1 MVRSNSLLL
10 VVAGLL
16 ATAGA
21 AAALAGDAGEYTFT
35 VLKDGSPVGHH
46 CIVFQRRGDRVE
58 IREATE
64 IEVRLAM
71 IPIYRFEH
79 EGTEVWQ
86 DGRALRIDGT
96 TNDIGEKLDI
106 AVRRNADGYTRR
118 INGRVDKFDAS
129 KQVLAFWNKD
139 VVNHDD
145 FFSAVED
152 KVIRASFE
160 FVAPDKITV
169 AGQSS
174 TSNTIAWS
182 ATRSATSGSTGR
194 GALRRSRFR
203 ASAQRS
209 RTCATSSFLS
219 RGHRTAPGT
228 CRRSLSP
235 ARRRS
240 PVRPPGRP
248 GWTGSEAAVICWPT
262 RYTARGG
269 RRHRRR
275 AAPGPRAHSPGSAR
289 DRTSRS
295 TRTGRSARRSDAR

>member
-1 MVRSNSLLL
+1 MFCRNSLLL

-16 ATAGA
+16 GTSSLT
-21 AAALAGDAGEYTFT
+21 AALAGDAGEYTFT

-96 TNDIGEKLDI
+96 TNDNGEKLDI

-169 AGQSS
+169 AGQKLDVEHYRMVGDEERDLWFDRSGR
-174 TSNTIAWS
+174 IAKV
-182 ATRSATSGSTGR
+182 AF
-194 GALRRSRFR
+194 SR
-203 ASAQRS
+203 
-209 RTCATSSFLS
+209 L
-219 RGHRTAPGT
+219 
-228 CRRSLSP
+228 
-235 ARRRS
+235 
-240 PVRPPGRP
+240 
-248 GWTGSEAAVICWPT
+248 GSEITYLRDQLVPLE
-262 RYTARGG
+262 GG
-269 RRHRRR
+269 SDC
-275 AAPGPRAHSPGSAR
+275 AGNL
-289 DRTSRS
+289 S
-295 TRTGRSARRSDAR
+295 TKP

>member
-1 MVRSNSLLL
+1 MVRRNSLLL

-16 ATAGA
+16 AIAGA

-35 VLKDGSPVGHH
+35 VRKDGSPVGHH

-64 IEVRLAM
+64 IVVRLAM

-96 TNDIGEKLDI
+96 TNDNGEKLDI
-106 AVRRNADGYTRR
+106 AVRRNADGYTRM
-118 INGRVDKFDAS
+118 INGRVDEFDDS

-160 FVAPDKITV
+160 FVGRDQITV
-169 AGQSS
+169 AGQELDVEHYRMIGDEERDLWFDRSGR
-174 TSNTIAWS
+174 IAKV
-182 ATRSATSGSTGR
+182 AF
-194 GALRRSRFR
+194 SR
-203 ASAQRS
+203 
-209 RTCATSSFLS
+209 L
-219 RGHRTAPGT
+219 
-228 CRRSLSP
+228 
-235 ARRRS
+235 
-240 PVRPPGRP
+240 
-248 GWTGSEAAVICWPT
+248 GSEITYLRDQLAPLAPPSNCADNLSTKPESTPAAD
-262 RYTARGG
+262 
-269 RRHRRR
+269 RR
-275 AAPGPRAHSPGSAR
+275 
-289 DRTSRS
+289 
-295 TRTGRSARRSDAR
+295 